1 MILNFWQNARPT
13 TTALWTKSF
22 PKMANF
28 FMSVCAKINFTMLW
42 KRENKNKLLF
52 VSNVR
57 NLLLFKPILV
67 TVVLEDAAVLLN
79 ALALLVWTFSRSA
92 LQTAGSC
99 QFDLGLFILWLVLH
113 WVSWS
118 SPCAIYLHFTTFYTY
133 CSEIGSSWT
142 SESTLYFWI
151 IF

>member
-52 VSNVR
+52 VSKVG
-57 NLLLFKPILV
+57 NLPLFL
-67 TVVLEDAAVLLN
+67 TN
-79 ALALLVWTFSRSA
+79 FGHS
-92 LQTAGSC
+92 GFGGC
-99 QFDLGLFILWLVLH
+99 
-113 WVSWS
+113 S
-118 SPCAIYLHFTTFYTY
+118 SPPECP
-133 CSEIGSSWT
+133 CPT
-142 SESTLYFWI
+142 SMNVQPVSPSDRRFVPI
-151 IF
+151 